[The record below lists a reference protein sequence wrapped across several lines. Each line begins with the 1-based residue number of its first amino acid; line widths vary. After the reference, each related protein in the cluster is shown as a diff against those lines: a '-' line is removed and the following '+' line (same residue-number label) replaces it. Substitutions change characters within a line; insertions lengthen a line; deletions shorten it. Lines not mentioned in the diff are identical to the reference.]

1 MLSLDNVASFKTAA
15 CVALPAATAEYYC
28 TDSSAQAICME
39 VVVASESLPTL
50 PLCAYRPG
58 EEGGTLALSSIVT
71 VAVEEE
77 AVPAVT
83 ITAVVVAVAER
94 LNGLYDPADSE
105 APDES
110 AGAVVASAPAS
121 SLFSTTGATVPV
133 EDEGALIAV
142 IVAA

>member
-1 MLSLDNVASFKTAA
+1 MLSLDDVASFKTAA

-83 ITAVVVAVAER
+83 ITAVVVAER
-94 LNGLYDPADSE
+94 LPGLYDPADSE

-121 SLFSTTGATVPV
+121 SLFSTAGATVPV